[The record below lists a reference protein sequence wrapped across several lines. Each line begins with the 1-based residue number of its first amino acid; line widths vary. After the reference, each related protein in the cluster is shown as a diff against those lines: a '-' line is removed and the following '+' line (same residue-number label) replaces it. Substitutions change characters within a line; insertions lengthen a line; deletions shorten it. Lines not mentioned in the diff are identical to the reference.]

1 MRAHVGSKAARLK
14 APKLNFG
21 RCGNHNENEHM
32 QDASSKPK
40 GLAGAL
46 VAKAPELV
54 NYQDGAVVSREIVK
68 KPTGNVTL
76 FAFDEG
82 QGLSE
87 HTAPFD
93 ALAQVVEGEAEIMI
107 SGQPHR
113 VLGGEMILMPAGQPH
128 ALKATKRF
136 KMILTMIRS

>member
-1 MRAHVGSKAARLK
+1 MQPEKHTNAGTFPPAKVAPAASLVDYQPGSI
-14 APKLNFG
+14 
-21 RCGNHNENEHM
+21 
-32 QDASSKPK
+32 
-40 GLAGAL
+40 
-46 VAKAPELV
+46 
-54 NYQDGAVVSREIVK
+54 VSREILHGA
-68 KPTGNVTL
+68 TGKVTL

-82 QGLSE
+82 EGLSE
-87 HTAPFD
+87 HTSPFD
-93 ALAQVVEGEAEIMI
+93 ALVQVVEGEAEIII

>member
-1 MRAHVGSKAARLK
+1 MTLT
-14 APKLNFG
+14 
-21 RCGNHNENEHM
+21 
-32 QDASSKPK
+32 KPK
-40 GLAGAL
+40 GIAPAQ
-46 VAKAPELV
+46 VAKVPELV

-68 KPTGNVTL
+68 KPTGNVTI

-93 ALAQVVEGEAEIMI
+93 ALVQVVEGDAEITI

-113 VLGGEMILMPAGQPH
+113 VQGGEMILMPAGQPH
-128 ALKATKRF
+128 ALKSLKKF